1 MVKIQSLIDSKSSLF
16 GIVVATIIGSL
27 AVPVILPHIFHGFH
41 IYHIL
46 LHVTGI
52 CVAVFITVLA
62 VVAYSRLH
70 TKRLLL
76 TTIAFSIFIVAE
88 SVVLI
93 DATWP
98 GIYDINLLSLLEL
111 GHMLTITSLAVL
123 AAGVFRND

>member
-1 MVKIQSLIDSKSSLF
+1 LFRLESLIEKKPSLL
-16 GIVVATIIGSL
+16 GIVVATIVGTL
-27 AVPVILPHIFHGFH
+27 AIPVILPHLFHGYH
-41 IYHIL
+41 VYHIL

-52 CVAVFITVLA
+52 CAAVFITILA
-62 VVAYSRLH
+62 IMAYYRLK

-76 TTIAFSIFIVAE
+76 TTIAFGIFIAAE
-88 SVVLI
+88 SIVLI

-98 GIYDINLLSLLEL
+98 QLYDLNQVSLLEL

>member
-1 MVKIQSLIDSKSSLF
+1 LFRLESLIEKKPSLLA
-16 GIVVATIIGSL
+16 IVVGTIVGTL
-27 AVPVILPHIFHGFH
+27 AIPVILPHIFHGYH
-41 IYHIL
+41 VYHIL

-62 VVAYSRLH
+62 TIAYYRLR

-76 TTIAFSIFIVAE
+76 TTIAFGIFIAAE
-88 SVVLI
+88 SIVLI

-98 GIYDINLLSLLEL
+98 QLYDLNQTSLLEV

-123 AAGVFRND
+123 AAGVFRNN

>member
-1 MVKIQSLIDSKSSLF
+1 MFKLENLLEKKSSLL
-16 GIVVATIIGSL
+16 GIVVGTIVGTL
-27 AVPVILPHIFHGFH
+27 AIPVILPHIFHGYH
-41 IYHIL
+41 VYHIL

-62 VVAYSRLH
+62 TIAYYRLK

-76 TTIAFSIFIVAE
+76 TTIAFGIFIAAE
-88 SVVLI
+88 SIVLI

-98 GIYDINLLSLLEL
+98 QLYDLNQISLLEL

>member
-1 MVKIQSLIDSKSSLF
+1 MFRLESLIEKKPSLL
-16 GIVVATIIGSL
+16 GIVVATIVGTL
-27 AVPVILPHIFHGFH
+27 AIPVILPHLFHGYH
-41 IYHIL
+41 VYHIL

-52 CVAVFITVLA
+52 CAAVFITILA
-62 VVAYSRLH
+62 IMAYYRLK

-76 TTIAFSIFIVAE
+76 TTIAFGIFIAAE
-88 SVVLI
+88 SIVLI

-98 GIYDINLLSLLEL
+98 QLYDLNQVSLLEL